1 MKFKVTTV
9 ILSVL
14 VLSVWLISCV
24 DVPSSGPTPPEFI
37 AEFSFANAAEDLVDV
52 AISVDGQSIGTVPF
66 GMQTDHGRY
75 DAGSRAVTLGNGDQ
89 FPVAMTTD
97 QRGTVLLLPL
107 TGTVRE
113 FIKLVER
120 TILQDA
126 ATSTAAIRVVHA
138 SPDAG
143 EVVITIA
150 GADTVTETLS
160 NYRDVGSYHSVAAGD
175 YIVTLTI
182 GGTEMPAGILTLSNM
197 RQTGVVAG
205 FVANGSITLFGLE
218 DN

>member
-1 MKFKVTTV
+1 
-9 ILSVL
+9 L

-52 AISVDGQSIGTVPF
+52 AILVDGQSIGTVPF

-107 TGTVRE
+107 TGTIRE

-120 TILQDA
+120 QIFQDA
-126 ATSTAAIRVVHA
+126 TTSTAAIRAVHA

-143 EVVITIA
+143 EVVVTLAAIA

-182 GGTEMPAGILTLSNM
+182 GGTEIPAGIVTLSNM

-205 FVANGSITLFGLE
+205 FVANSSITLFGLE